1 MVWFCCLDQVVWR
14 QFPWTKTRT
23 RCDLLG
29 LVDLRGRRGQTLTL
43 AQGALNYWLFNYWL
57 FNLWFCFLLASY
69 FIAEPESGTGC
80 PEFLASDQEIYGRN
94 SFYSI
99 LFCILHT
106 SYCYCCKLT
115 PMAGRRP
122 YWPVKGDA
130 LALMN
135 GRSGVTRWYILAL
148 ALV

>member
-1 MVWFCCLDQVVWR
+1 MITVWFGFNGPDTLVPAFTH
-14 QFPWTKTRT
+14 QFCGPR
-23 RCDLLG
+23 LG
-29 LVDLRGRRGQTLTL
+29 HAWFGRFEK
-43 AQGALNYWLFNYWL
+43 AAWADPDSYD
-57 FNLWFCFLLASY
+57 FCFLLASHY
-69 FIAEPESGTGC
+69 IAEPESGTGC
-80 PEFLASDQEIYGRN
+80 PEFLASDKEIYGRN

-130 LALMN
+130 LASMN
-135 GRSGVTRWYILAL
+135 GRSGVTRRYIS
-148 ALV
+148 